1 MCPFL
6 GKIEAEGFQLQLWVA
21 HGPRRTVRD
30 PESLVPAFSC
40 LRKVH
45 ITLRLLVG
53 RLVGKIIYIYNLLN
67 INRDLM
73 WINGGGGVRHIISL
87 NYWVYFVFTMCG

>member
-1 MCPFL
+1 MCPIL

-21 HGPRRTVRD
+21 HAPRRTVRD
-30 PESLVPAFSC
+30 PESLVLAFNC

-53 RLVGKIIYIYNLLN
+53 SLVGKIMSIYNLLN
-67 INRDLM
+67 INKGLM
-73 WINGGGGVRHIISL
+73 
-87 NYWVYFVFTMCG
+87 